1 MTPVLAA
8 GAYRGGGS
16 LRHRMRTHLKLGRLL
31 GVPIG
36 LNWGV
41 LVVCVLLT
49 VSLARLSLPVA
60 APDHPSSAYWFA
72 GVIGV
77 IGFLVSLVGHELG
90 HSYIAGRNDVKVIEI
105 TLWLFGGVAKLEGD
119 ADNPGAEFRIAAAG
133 PAMSFVMAGVFGF
146 AFWLV
151 DLWDGSRVLLS
162 LLLWLA
168 AINVV
173 LAISNLLPAF
183 PLDGGRMLRAILWRR
198 SGRKLTATRTASLL
212 GQLLALGLIVFSV
225 ACIAWWS
232 VWSGVWTLVL
242 ALFLFLAARSE
253 WTSSAPRP
261 ELLGY
266 SVGGLGRRLPNPLS
280 CTATISQLEQTLAAN
295 PGVPLVPVVDS
306 QGHVASVVMP
316 DTVLR
321 VPPAQRGI
329 VPIESFVEP
338 MWSLPRVHPDESV
351 SDVLGRLGT
360 GRSWRAVVTDGS
372 SVQGVLCSEDV
383 EQVVDLATA

>member
-1 MTPVLAA
+1 
-8 GAYRGGGS
+8 
-16 LRHRMRTHLKLGRLL
+16 MRTHLRLGRLL

-41 LVVCVLLT
+41 LVVCVLLA
-49 VSLARLSLPVA
+49 VSLANVSLPIA
-60 APDHPSSAYWFA
+60 APDHPASAYWFA
-72 GVIGV
+72 AVIGV
-77 IGFLVSLVGHELG
+77 LGFLVSLVGHELG
-90 HSYIAGRNDVKVIEI
+90 HSYVADRNDVKVVEI

-133 PAMSFVMAGVFGF
+133 PAMSFVMAGIFGLG
-146 AFWLV
+146 FWAV
-151 DLWDGSRVLLS
+151 DVLDGSRVLLS

-198 SGRKLTATRTASLL
+198 TRRKLTATRTASLL
-212 GQLLALGLIVFSV
+212 GQLLALGGIVFSA

-232 VWSGVWTLVL
+232 VWSGIWTLVL
-242 ALFLFLAARSE
+242 SLFLFLAARSE
-253 WTSSAPRP
+253 WSASAPQP
-261 ELLGY
+261 ELLDH

-280 CTATISQLEQTLAAN
+280 CTATIAELERTLEAY
-295 PGVPLVPVVDS
+295 PGTPLVPVVDAH
-306 QGHVASVVMP
+306 GHVASLVMP

-321 VPPAQRGI
+321 VPPAQRTV

-338 MWSLPRVHPDESV
+338 MWSLPRVHPGESV
-351 SDVLGRLGT
+351 SQVLSRLGS
-360 GRSWRAVVTDGS
+360 GRSWRAVVTDGAA
-372 SVQGVLCSEDV
+372 VQGVLCSEDV
-383 EQVVDLATA
+383 EQVLDLART